1 MSVAEFAEHIGAYLK
16 EVVARERIVYTH
28 PITVVDL
35 VPVES
40 ILLALIIEKAV
51 MLIDNVP

>member
-40 ILLALIIEKAV
+40 ILLDLIIEKAV